1 MATTEIVKFRITG
14 TRPLLMHNGQLANP
28 TCDAARAMKK
38 ISARKKK
45 TDADLEELKRVEW
58 EGGLY
63 LTSDGKPAI
72 TEDMVLGAVVEGAR
86 KRKLGKSAQAGV
98 LCTDAVFALEYKGP
112 KDVEKL
118 YDDPAFCEYRT
129 VRVNSGRV
137 MRARPKFNQWA
148 AVVELTVDTESMSVE
163 DVQESLEVA
172 GRVVGMGDFRPRYGR
187 FDVARVK

>member
-1 MATTEIVKFRITG
+1 MATEIVKFKITG

-28 TCDAARAMKK
+28 TCDAARDLKRV
-38 ISARKKK
+38 STRKKK
-45 TDADLEELKRVEW
+45 TDDDLEEVKRLEW
-58 EGGLY
+58 FGGLY
-63 LTSDGKPAI
+63 LTDDKKPCL

-98 LCTDAVFALEYKGP
+98 LCTDARFPLEYKGP
-112 KDVEKL
+112 KDVTKL
-118 YDDPAFCEYRT
+118 YEDPSFCEYRT

-148 AVVELTVDTESMSVE
+148 VTVELTVDTESMTVD

-172 GRVVGMGDFRPRYGR
+172 GRMIGMGDFRPRYGR
-187 FDVARVK
+187 FEVARVK